1 MNNEKMNQIIDEAY
15 ENYVNHWGDPIDPVN
30 FELYTRLDLHPD
42 KRLFTKKEFINKCKT
57 NPEFSE
63 TWGLRIEER
72 ELFMEEGEDLRLKLI
87 LEHLNKKGIITSS
100 FEDFKKDE
108 NIIPNIDW
116 RREVW
121 GMIIWIN
128 YGNGIITN
136 TLEEIYDDVKN
147 LPTKLIT
154 ITYNNETIESYE

>member
-1 MNNEKMNQIIDEAY
+1 MNNEKMNQIIDEVY
-15 ENYVNHWGDPIDPVN
+15 ENYLIEDARILPNMSKEKML
-30 FELYTRLDLHPD
+30 ELGFRL
-42 KRLFTKKEFINKCKT
+42 TKEEFINKCKT
-57 NPEFSE
+57 DSEFSE
-63 TWGLRIEER
+63 RWGLKIEER

-154 ITYNNETIESYE
+154 ITYNGTKIENYE

>member
-1 MNNEKMNQIIDEAY
+1 MNQIIDEAY

-72 ELFMEEGEDLRLKLI
+72 ELSDEERLDWMKKNKSKVI
-87 LEHLNKKGIITSS
+87 LPMRDPNVLLEFSI
-100 FEDFKKDE
+100 DE
-108 NIIPNIDW
+108 FFRP
-116 RREVW
+116 
-121 GMIIWIN
+121 
-128 YGNGIITN
+128 YG
-136 TLEEIYDDVKN
+136 V
-147 LPTKLIT
+147 PTKLIT
-154 ITYNNETIESYE
+154 ITYNGTKIESYE

>member
-1 MNNEKMNQIIDEAY
+1 MNQIIDEAY

-72 ELFMEEGEDLRLKLI
+72 ELSDEERLDWMKKNKSKVI
-87 LEHLNKKGIITSS
+87 LPMRDPNVYNVEFSM
-100 FEDFKKDE
+100 DE
-108 NIIPNIDW
+108 FFRP
-116 RREVW
+116 
-121 GMIIWIN
+121 
-128 YGNGIITN
+128 YG
-136 TLEEIYDDVKN
+136 V
-147 LPTKLIT
+147 PTKLIT
-154 ITYNNETIESYE
+154 ITYNGTIEIYE